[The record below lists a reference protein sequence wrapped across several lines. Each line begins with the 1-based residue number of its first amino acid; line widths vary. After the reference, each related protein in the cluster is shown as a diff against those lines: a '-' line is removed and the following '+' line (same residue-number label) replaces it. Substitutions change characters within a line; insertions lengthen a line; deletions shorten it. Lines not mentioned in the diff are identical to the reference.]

1 MSAMR
6 GRRRLAGPARG
17 LTALALGGLSLA
29 AALAGC
35 GSSQTRS
42 VTATGTA
49 HAARP
54 GVAACR
60 GSQLAATYV
69 GSDGAT
75 GHMELTIALRNTS
88 RTACRVHGYPRAAL
102 LDGAGRRLP
111 LRALRGASFFPDTR
125 AASRPVMVAPGGLAH
140 FGIGIVTN
148 NEYASA
154 HICRIAA
161 AALAAAP
168 GAPVRWHTVSLRRA
182 PRVRPC
188 GSTLAVSPVHA

>member
-6 GRRRLAGPARG
+6 GRWRMAG
-17 LTALALGGLSLA
+17 LALAALVPA
-29 AALAGC
+29 AALGGC
-35 GSSQTRS
+35 GSSQTRT
-42 VTATGTA
+42 VTASTTPHTA
-49 HAARP
+49 GAGA
-54 GVAACR
+54 VAGCR
-60 GSQLAATYV
+60 GSQVAATYV

-88 RTACRVHGYPRAAL
+88 RTPCRLHGYPEAVL
-102 LDGAGRRLP
+102 LDGTGRRLP
-111 LRALRGASFFPDTR
+111 LRTIRGASFFPDTR
-125 AASRPVMVAPGGLAH
+125 AAPRLVVVAPGAVAH

-154 HICRIAA
+154 HVCRAAA

-168 GAPVRWHTVSLRRA
+168 GEPVRWHRVSLRHA